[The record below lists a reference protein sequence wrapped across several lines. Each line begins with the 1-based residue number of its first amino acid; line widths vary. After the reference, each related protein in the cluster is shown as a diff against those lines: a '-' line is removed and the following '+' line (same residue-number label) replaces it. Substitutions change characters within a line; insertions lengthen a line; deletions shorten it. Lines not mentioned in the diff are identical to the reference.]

1 MSPLSCLFVFVL
13 CCVRC
18 ASPPAAHGGTLR
30 SCLPSASHAC
40 VGARPPSRTTVLTV
54 SVGDFR
60 VDLPSLVVA
69 DSQHWFVGK
78 WGSISLSRNKTTI
91 ITTSRINHIKY
102 TQSADALVLGGS
114 PHESSPIILQLFI
127 PEPDH
132 QHSIVVDKYGS
143 SPT

>member
-18 ASPPAAHGGTLR
+18 ASPPLHTVA
-30 SCLPSASHAC
+30 PSAPVC
-40 VGARPPSRTTVLTV
+40 PVPPTRVLVPDRPVEPPSL

-78 WGSISLSRNKTTI
+78 WGSISLSRNKITI

-114 PHESSPIILQLFI
+114 SHESSSIILQLFI